1 MVATGVRDQRVP
13 WVPRVLV
20 MVPRLTRGY
29 PCTRVTRGITREWRV
44 PMPEYPLGTGDGL
57 RKNDGYPYPWVFTR
71 VAPYAKINKPDSSKL
86 NRSFLSYGA
95 KMPCILSHSAP
106 TAARSAEAA
115 SPWRQTSL
123 ILYLID

>member
-57 RKNDGYPYPWVFTR
+57 RKNDGDPYPWVFTR
-71 VAPYAKINKPDSSKL
+71 VAPYLLTVGRFCSS
-86 NRSFLSYGA
+86 S
-95 KMPCILSHSAP
+95 
-106 TAARSAEAA
+106 
-115 SPWRQTSL
+115 
-123 ILYLID
+123 LYLNSYLEQSVTVSRSRSSRM